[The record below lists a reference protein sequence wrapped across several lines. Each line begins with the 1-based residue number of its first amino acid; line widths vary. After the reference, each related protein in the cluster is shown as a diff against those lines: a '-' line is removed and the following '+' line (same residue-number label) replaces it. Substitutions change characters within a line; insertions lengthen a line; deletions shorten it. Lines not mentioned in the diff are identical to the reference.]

1 MVLGGV
7 TFIAGTAIASAGNQ
21 ELSESVQK
29 ITLNYFQVAAMIKVF
44 PLRYI
49 LLLIPLLLLLLILHV
64 IVYYVQTNPSIT

>member
-49 LLLIPLLLLLLILHV
+49 LLLILLLLLLILHV
-64 IVYYVQTNPSIT
+64 IVYYVQTLQ

>member
-49 LLLIPLLLLLLILHV
+49 LLLLLLILHV
-64 IVYYVQTNPSIT
+64 IVYYVQTLQ